1 MTFTTTI
8 EKLVIGGSGLGHLP
22 DGKVVLVPY
31 VLPGEEVEVRPVSRK
46 KNYVEARAVKVLQ
59 PSADRVNPP
68 CPYFPQCGG
77 CDFQHVRSAS
87 QADLKN
93 RILLE
98 QLERSGLKQ
107 ESSSFLLS
115 PLPAPQ
121 PFHYRQRIR
130 LHVGENGELGF
141 HRGQS
146 HEVKAISACLL
157 AGPLLNDVLDY
168 LLNTSPFAKV
178 SSLST
183 SLELLLSPAE
193 DLVVILL
200 HLSRK
205 PRPSER
211 KVLEE
216 IAAGHGSI
224 KHVVVAAT
232 GSGIADI
239 FPGNKAADGQPLL
252 NFSQAMPAGGS
263 LRMTIEPGGFCQVN
277 SEQNEQLIA
286 LVMEWA
292 KVDLRHEV
300 LDLFC
305 GMGNFSLPLARQA
318 QAVVGMDLQ
327 RSAIRSAKRNAE
339 INDIVN
345 CNFSQNS
352 ALAGAKSL
360 AAGGEKFAVALLDPP
375 RQGCAEIL
383 PYLPELGIARIIYV
397 SCDPATLC
405 RDLVLLAREG
415 YEVEKMKMVDM
426 FPQTHHLETIV
437 SLRRSR

>member
-1 MTFTTTI
+1 MALTVQI
-8 EKLVIGGSGLGHLP
+8 EKLIIGGSGLGRLP

-31 VLPGEEVEVRPVSRK
+31 VLPGEEVEVRPVSKK
-46 KNYVEARAVKVLQ
+46 KNYMEARAVKVLQ

-77 CDFQHVRSAS
+77 CDFQHVRSES

-107 ESSSFLLS
+107 DSGSFLLPPMPS
-115 PLPAPQ
+115 PKV
-121 PFHYRQRIR
+121 FHYRQRIR
-130 LHVGENGELGF
+130 LHVGKAGELGF
-141 HRGQS
+141 HRSQS
-146 HEVKAISACLL
+146 HEVIAIRACLL

-168 LLNTSPFAKV
+168 LINKSPFAKV
-178 SSLST
+178 SSLTT

-205 PRPSER
+205 PRPAER

-216 IAAGHGSI
+216 IAGGHSRI
-224 KHVVVAAT
+224 KQLVVAAA
-232 GSGIADI
+232 GSGNPDV
-239 FPGNKAADGQPLL
+239 FSRNKIGDEPPLL
-252 NFSQAMPAGGS
+252 SFSQVMPAGDS

-277 SEQNEQLIA
+277 SDQNEKLIA
-286 LVMEWA
+286 LVMELA
-292 KVDLRHEV
+292 KLDAGHKV

-327 RSAIRSAKRNAE
+327 RSAIRSANRNAE
-339 INDIVN
+339 INGMVN
-345 CNFSQNS
+345 CIFTQNS
-352 ALAGAKSL
+352 ALAGAKGL
-360 AAGGEKFAVALLDPP
+360 VVKGEKFGTALLDPP
-375 RQGCAEIL
+375 RQGCAEII
-383 PYLPELGIARIIYV
+383 PYLPELGVSQIIYI

-405 RDLVLLAREG
+405 RDLVILEGEG
-415 YEVEKMKMVDM
+415 YGVEKMKMVDM

-437 SLRRSR
+437 LLRRSP